1 MSQAIILFAHGARD
15 PEWAQPFER
24 LRAALLALTP
34 GMKVELAYLELMQ
47 PDLAAAVDALAAAG
61 ATAISVVP
69 VFMAQGGH
77 LKRDLPQRV
86 EQARAKHPA
95 IGFSLQPA
103 IGEAQAIID
112 AMAAHIAAQAQTPPG
127 QRG

>member
-24 LRAALLALTP
+24 LRAALAASNP
-34 GMKVELAYLELMQ
+34 SVMVELAYLELMQ
-47 PDLAAAVDALAAAG
+47 PDLAAAAAALAARG
-61 ATAISVVP
+61 ATAISVAP

-86 EQARAKHPA
+86 DEVRATHPQ
-95 IGFSLQPA
+95 IRFSLQPA
-103 IGEAQAIID
+103 VGEAHAVID
-112 AMAAHIAAQAQTPPG
+112 AMATHIAAQALKQ
-127 QRG
+127 